1 MEADIQRRLA
11 VLLRAAAAQTIPER
25 DFWVQFKGL
34 VDPFSDLI
42 AGLAYE
48 SATHYWGNFHE
59 RNLFFIRVR
68 PDRYQVLQG
77 KNELN
82 LIADALDNNWS
93 VSDLKQKL
101 KDI

>member
-1 MEADIQRRLA
+1 MEADIQRKLA
-11 VLLRAAAAQTIPER
+11 VLLRAAAAQTIPEK

-34 VDPFSDLI
+34 VDPFGDPI

-59 RNLFFIRVR
+59 RNLFFIRVK